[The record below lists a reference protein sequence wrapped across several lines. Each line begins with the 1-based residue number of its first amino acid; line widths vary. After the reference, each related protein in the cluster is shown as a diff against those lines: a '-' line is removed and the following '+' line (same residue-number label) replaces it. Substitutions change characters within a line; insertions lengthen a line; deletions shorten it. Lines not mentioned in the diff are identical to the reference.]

1 MVRSDPPPR
10 FAGAALLG
18 LFAVLA
24 LATPVEAQEAP
35 EAPILLT
42 PDDPSLEWAPCGD
55 PFPQGCDFAVLRLGP
70 DGWNSD
76 VFYRIQANTALPAH
90 WHTSQ
95 ERMIL
100 ISGEFHV
107 DFDGHDPIVM
117 RAGNYAWGPPG
128 VPHTARCADR
138 GTCLL
143 FVAFVDPPD
152 GFPVEGRD
160 D

>member
-1 MVRSDPPPR
+1 MVRSDPPTR
-10 FAGAALLG
+10 FAGTALVC
-18 LFAVLA
+18 LFAALA
-24 LATPVEAQEAP
+24 LAAPAEAQ

-42 PDDPSLEWAPCGD
+42 PNDASLEWFPCGD
-55 PFPQGCDFAVLRLGP
+55 FIPDDCQATILRLGP
-70 DGWNSD
+70 DGRNSD
-76 VFYRIQANTALPAH
+76 VLYRIPAGMDLPTH
-90 WHTSQ
+90 WHTSA

-100 ISGEFHV
+100 ISGEFHIAY
-107 DFDGHDPIVM
+107 DGHAPIVM

-128 VPHTARCADR
+128 VPHSARCANR